1 MRHADKS
8 TPFAAAVKP
17 LGVVVHLATDAQ
29 DMGHQRARRVMV
41 TAGGEYCD
49 KCKRR
54 NPIAYRVEP
63 EEAWKIV
70 VLNRWRRL
78 CPSCFDQLAEQAGV
92 AYAFTEQEGRS
103 WNDRP
108 APRSK
113 SGRKR

>member
-1 MRHADKS
+1 
-8 TPFAAAVKP
+8 
-17 LGVVVHLATDAQ
+17 VVVQFTAEAQ
-29 DMGHQRARRVMV
+29 DMGHGRARRVRARRVMV

-63 EEAWKIV
+63 EEAWKTV
-70 VLNRWRRL
+70 VLNRWRKL

-92 AYAFTEQEGRS
+92 AYAFTDLEARS
-103 WNDRP
+103 WSDRP

-113 SGRKR
+113 PGRKR

>member
-1 MRHADKS
+1 
-8 TPFAAAVKP
+8 
-17 LGVVVHLATDAQ
+17 
-29 DMGHQRARRVMV
+29 MGHERARRVMV

-70 VLNRWRRL
+70 VLNRWRKL

-92 AYAFTEQEGRS
+92 QYSFADLEAQAWS
-103 WNDRP
+103 DRP
-108 APRSK
+108 APRSRH
-113 SGRKR
+113 GRK